1 MSLLNIPVY
10 NSSTERDV
18 EQKFLFPLL
27 THPSFLAIPAKA
39 ILTKKSMGAL
49 SFVEKTTLPR
59 SYVPD
64 YVVFFHGLPVCV
76 VEAKVPDVPARK
88 AIEEARLYAD
98 TLNKQFPSKVN
109 PIEVVVGCN
118 GRELAVGPV
127 DTNAADIFSVND
139 LVVGS
144 AKLQEL
150 KKKLGVERLNAIGEL
165 HKNRTAAIAQIKPAK
180 ILNPQIFLDRMKPN
194 ALAPYLRPLYE
205 MFFRAE
211 DPEKIQLILDQAY
224 VDTAELREYDQVLH
238 SMLRQ
243 VERALPGDYRTIQT
257 DRKHEY
263 TLTCQRRTQ
272 IVPNERERNTRYYT

>member
-1 MSLLNIPVY
+1 
-10 NSSTERDV
+10 
-18 EQKFLFPLL
+18 
-27 THPSFLAIPAKA
+27 
-39 ILTKKSMGAL
+39 MGAL

-59 SYVPD
+59 NYVPD

-76 VEAKVPDVPARK
+76 VEAKVPDVPVRK

-165 HKNRTAAIAQIKPAK
+165 HKIEPQRLPRSNRRRSSTRR
-180 ILNPQIFLDRMKPN
+180 F
-194 ALAPYLRPLYE
+194 LRP
-205 MFFRAE
+205 
-211 DPEKIQLILDQAY
+211 
-224 VDTAELREYDQVLH
+224 RET
-238 SMLRQ
+238 
-243 VERALPGDYRTIQT
+243 ERARPVSYAPLRDVLQGGGPGENSAHT
-257 DRKHEY
+257 
-263 TLTCQRRTQ
+263 
-272 IVPNERERNTRYYT
+272 

>member
-27 THPSFLAIPAKA
+27 THLSFLAIPAKA

-76 VEAKVPDVPARK
+76 VEAKAPDGPVRM

-165 HKNRTAAIAQIKPAK
+165 HKNRTAAIAQIKPASST
-180 ILNPQIFLDRMKPN
+180 R
-194 ALAPYLRPLYE
+194 RSSW
-205 MFFRAE
+205 
-211 DPEKIQLILDQAY
+211 
-224 VDTAELREYDQVLH
+224 TA
-238 SMLRQ
+238 
-243 VERALPGDYRTIQT
+243 
-257 DRKHEY
+257 
-263 TLTCQRRTQ
+263 
-272 IVPNERERNTRYYT
+272 

>member
-1 MSLLNIPVY
+1 MILLNIPVY
-10 NSSTERDV
+10 NSSTESDV

-39 ILTKKSMGAL
+39 ILTKKSMGVL

-59 SYVPD
+59 NYVPD
-64 YVVFFHGLPVCV
+64 YVVFFHGLPV
-76 VEAKVPDVPARK
+76 PDVPVRK

-150 KKKLGVERLNAIGEL
+150 KKKLGVERLNTIGEL

-180 ILNPQIFLDRMKPN
+180 ILNPQIFLDRVKPN
-194 ALAPYLRPLYE
+194 ALAPYLTPLYE

-211 DPEKIQLILDQAY
+211 DPEKIQLILDQA
-224 VDTAELREYDQVLH
+224 DTMTTLLR
-238 SMLRQ
+238 
-243 VERALPGDYRTIQT
+243 AGG
-257 DRKHEY
+257 
-263 TLTCQRRTQ
+263 
-272 IVPNERERNTRYYT
+272 

>member
-1 MSLLNIPVY
+1 MKTSPSANPAFSVTRQLSA
-10 NSSTERDV
+10 SS
-18 EQKFLFPLL
+18 
-27 THPSFLAIPAKA
+27 AIPAKA

-59 SYVPD
+59 SYVPV

-127 DTNAADIFSVND
+127 DTIAADIFSVND

-165 HKNRTAAIAQIKPAK
+165 HTIRTAAIAQIKPAK

-194 ALAPYLRPLYE
+194 ALALGPSTRCSSGRRTRRKSSSYLTKPTSTLPGCGNTTKCFTRCSARSNARS
-205 MFFRAE
+205 RAITGPSKPTGSTNTPSLVNGGDKLCRMSVSE
-211 DPEKIQLILDQAY
+211 TRDIILDVGVSSVA
-224 VDTAELREYDQVLH
+224 R
-238 SMLRQ
+238 SR
-243 VERALPGDYRTIQT
+243 
-257 DRKHEY
+257 
-263 TLTCQRRTQ
+263 
-272 IVPNERERNTRYYT
+272 